1 MYNIL
6 YVVCII
12 VCIVPKNM
20 LCVAGGDISVCGGG
34 GIRLFVCNWG
44 LCAVK

>member
-34 GIRLFVCNWG
+34 HKVICLQLGDYAR
-44 LCAVK
+44 